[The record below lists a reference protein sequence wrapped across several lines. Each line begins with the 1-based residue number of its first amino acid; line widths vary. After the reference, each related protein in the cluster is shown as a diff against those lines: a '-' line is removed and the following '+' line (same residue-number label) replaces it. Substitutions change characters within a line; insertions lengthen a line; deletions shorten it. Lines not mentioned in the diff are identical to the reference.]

1 MNDYVVQSLLILF
14 DIVLLLKQYQY
25 DKMAILKGKI
35 ERNNKMEKYIFLV
48 LGMVLGV
55 AISLYVYAIK
65 KERIFKRIK
74 KDQDNF
80 STAKLDSALEKAVQQ
95 MQRQMNVVGR
105 KLTEDEKNEII
116 FECLNKI
123 QNNN

>member
-1 MNDYVVQSLLILF
+1 
-14 DIVLLLKQYQY
+14 
-25 DKMAILKGKI
+25 
-35 ERNNKMEKYIFLV
+35 MEKYIFFV

-55 AISLYVYAIK
+55 AISLYVYS
-65 KERIFKRIK
+65 IK

>member
-1 MNDYVVQSLLILF
+1 
-14 DIVLLLKQYQY
+14 
-25 DKMAILKGKI
+25 
-35 ERNNKMEKYIFLV
+35 MEKYIFFV

-55 AISLYVYAIK
+55 AISLYVYSIK
-65 KERIFKRIK
+65 KERVFRRIK
-74 KDQDNF
+74 KKKEKN
-80 STAKLDSALEKAVQQ
+80 STAKLDSALEKTIQQ

>member
-1 MNDYVVQSLLILF
+1 
-14 DIVLLLKQYQY
+14 
-25 DKMAILKGKI
+25 
-35 ERNNKMEKYIFLV
+35 MEKYIFFV

-55 AISLYVYAIK
+55 AISLYVYSIK
-65 KERIFKRIK
+65 KERVFKRIK

-105 KLTEDEKNEII
+105 KLTEYKIIISFIKGEKRDG
-116 FECLNKI
+116 ECFRNK
-123 QNNN
+123 

>member
-1 MNDYVVQSLLILF
+1 
-14 DIVLLLKQYQY
+14 
-25 DKMAILKGKI
+25 
-35 ERNNKMEKYIFLV
+35 MEKYIFLV

-65 KERIFKRIK
+65 KECVFKRIQ

>member
-1 MNDYVVQSLLILF
+1 
-14 DIVLLLKQYQY
+14 
-25 DKMAILKGKI
+25 MAILKGKI

-55 AISLYVYAIK
+55 AISLYVYSIK
-65 KERIFKRIK
+65 KERVFKRIK

>member
-1 MNDYVVQSLLILF
+1 
-14 DIVLLLKQYQY
+14 
-25 DKMAILKGKI
+25 
-35 ERNNKMEKYIFLV
+35 MEKYIFFV

-55 AISLYVYAIK
+55 AISLYVYL
-65 KERIFKRIK
+65 IK

>member
-1 MNDYVVQSLLILF
+1 
-14 DIVLLLKQYQY
+14 
-25 DKMAILKGKI
+25 
-35 ERNNKMEKYIFLV
+35 MEKYIFLV
-48 LGMVLGV
+48 LGMILGV

-65 KERIFKRIK
+65 KERVFKRIK
-74 KDQDNF
+74 TDQDNF

>member
-1 MNDYVVQSLLILF
+1 
-14 DIVLLLKQYQY
+14 
-25 DKMAILKGKI
+25 MAILKGKI
-35 ERNNKMEKYIFLV
+35 ERNNKMEKYIFFV

-55 AISLYVYAIK
+55 AISLYVYSII
-65 KERIFKRIK
+65 KERVFKRIA

>member
-1 MNDYVVQSLLILF
+1 
-14 DIVLLLKQYQY
+14 
-25 DKMAILKGKI
+25 
-35 ERNNKMEKYIFLV
+35 MEKYIFLV

-65 KERIFKRIK
+65 KERVFKRIK

-123 QNNN
+123 QNNKIFSGILFFLFRFIMIPP

>member
-14 DIVLLLKQYQY
+14 YIVLLLKQYQY

-48 LGMVLGV
+48 LGMILGV
-55 AISLYVYAIK
+55 AISLYVYSIK
-65 KERIFKRIK
+65 KERVFKRIK

>member
-1 MNDYVVQSLLILF
+1 
-14 DIVLLLKQYQY
+14 
-25 DKMAILKGKI
+25 
-35 ERNNKMEKYIFLV
+35 MEKYIFLV
-48 LGMVLGV
+48 LGIVLGV

-123 QNNN
+123 QDNN

>member
-1 MNDYVVQSLLILF
+1 
-14 DIVLLLKQYQY
+14 
-25 DKMAILKGKI
+25 
-35 ERNNKMEKYIFLV
+35 MEKYIFLV
-48 LGMVLGV
+48 LGMILGV

-95 MQRQMNVVGR
+95 MQRQM
-105 KLTEDEKNEII
+105 KSANEIL
-116 FECLNKI
+116 FRSKKPW
-123 QNNN
+123 Q